1 MTMQLREY
9 QQRTIDQLYA
19 LQCKYPHKLKDICI
33 MGKPIISMVGLKSHR
48 WTVLSEAQKPSGA
61 SQTDNDQ
68 EKVCESIE
76 DIIEAYEAK
85 IREKNNVLG

>member
-9 QQRTIDQLYA
+9 QQR
-19 LQCKYPHKLKDICI
+19 
-33 MGKPIISMVGLKSHR
+33 
-48 WTVLSEAQKPSGA
+48 
-61 SQTDNDQ
+61 TDNDQ

>member
-1 MTMQLREY
+1 MKERVFVFKARL
-9 QQRTIDQLYA
+9 I
-19 LQCKYPHKLKDICI
+19 
-33 MGKPIISMVGLKSHR
+33 
-48 WTVLSEAQKPSGA
+48 
-61 SQTDNDQ
+61 DNDQ